1 MTTERTGL
9 EGARLVTVS
18 TEVDGDAPLGG
29 SLRLSFRGAVTES
42 IDVSLET
49 QDLVAAIDSSLEA
62 LDTIQQDGIVVG
74 SVSLPGG
81 GHEKIFKIEFVGSG
95 LGGDVES
102 LVVAPAT
109 QILGSS
115 AAAFVLSDGESYTAR
130 NDVNTVTS
138 QVGNELSGS
147 FRLRLRG
154 HTTGEIPFNS
164 SVDLIKKRLEELP
177 NIGRVRVERTGPSQ
191 ELEFSWTV
199 TFESNPGY
207 FPPSARNVDILEGI
221 SNMETSVPADNSGA
235 ISISSTREGDDRLSG
250 TFELSYNDG
259 SAVATT
265 RPLESFISAE
275 DLKAEL
281 ERLPNIGHVAV
292 TRSQSLVGYEWNIE
306 FVSCSDVCN
315 EGDLLL
321 LEATDIDLQGC
332 GGPALDVLELIPG
345 SGAESFDEVVFDGQ
359 YPAHHT
365 IENLVVGN
373 SYFVQVRLR
382 NSQGYGLRRLSTPLH
397 ATPQINPPGPP
408 PPVVLVDSTSTSITV
423 QWRKPTVNG
432 GGDVSGYELYIDEGG
447 NSMLAYDGTGRPD
460 VTEYTVRTNNI
471 GQHSQILE
479 TGRQYSFK
487 VRAINNC
494 DTVDSSKSCFGEFSR
509 GQAFAVREPRPP
521 FPPPMPTRG
530 ASTRVISPTEA
541 TVAVFW
547 SPPVDNGGSP
557 ITGYILYMR
566 DKDGTTTNHPVG
578 VETTFFEV
586 DYLNPGEL
594 YSFHVVAVNALGK
607 SGNSPVL
614 STLAA
619 MHPGLSFSGHPEIS
633 SLEYRPTIKDVQQ
646 DRVAVKWSPL
656 PSEITGGTPLTGYK
670 LYMYEA
676 NYPLARVDA
685 DPINQE
691 VQHLVISAKE
701 SVSGTFTVSFLGS
714 ETPDIPVDASP
725 VDIKI
730 ALENLPTINIVRVHE
745 ITDGWAVT
753 FLSEA
758 GDLPLMEPTS
768 GRLSGNAKIVARESV
783 KGDAASIVYDG
794 SQNPGRLHF
803 EVLDLTPNTGYAFK
817 VAPVNAVGEGPLSAA
832 SIVTVA
838 RAGASP
844 TETTAS
850 GGALTKGISGSI
862 QVCRL
867 VQTHPFSFSGC
878 QYVCALYCRR
888 SKS

>member
-18 TEVDGDAPLGG
+18 TVVDGDAPLGG
-29 SLRLSFRGAVTES
+29 SLRLSFRGAVSES
-42 IDVSLET
+42 IDVSSDA
-49 QDLVAAIDSSLEA
+49 QDLVVAIDSSLEA
-62 LDTIQQDGIVVG
+62 LDTIQQDGIVVS

-81 GHEKIFKIEFVGSG
+81 GHEKIFKVEFIGSG

-102 LVVAPAT
+102 LVVAPTT

-130 NDVNTVTS
+130 NEVDTVTS

-154 HTTGEIPFNS
+154 HTTGAIPFNS
-164 SVDLIKKRLEELP
+164 SIDLMKERLEELP

-191 ELEFSWTV
+191 ESEYNWAV

-207 FPPSARNVDILEGI
+207 FPPSTRDVDLLEGI
-221 SNMETSVPADNSGA
+221 SSLETSVPTDNSGA
-235 ISISSTREGDDRLSG
+235 ISISSTREGDDRLFG

-281 ERLPNIGHVAV
+281 QRLPTVGQVAV
-292 TRSQSLVGYEWNIE
+292 TRSQSLVGYEWTVE
-306 FVSCSDVCN
+306 FESCSETICN

-332 GGPALDVLELIPG
+332 GGPALDVAELIPG
-345 SGAESFDEVVFDGQ
+345 SGAESYDEVVFDGQ
-359 YPAHHT
+359 YPAHHI
-365 IENLVVGN
+365 IENLVMGN
-373 SYFVQVRLR
+373 SYFVQVKLR

-423 QWRKPTVNG
+423 RWRKPTVNG
-432 GGDVSGYELYIDEGG
+432 GGEVSGYELYIDEGG
-447 NSMLAYDGTGRPD
+447 NSMLVYDGAGRPD
-460 VTEYTVRTNNI
+460 ATEFTVRTNNI

-494 DTVDSSKSCFGEFSR
+494 DTVDFSKSCFGEFSR
-509 GQAFAVREPRPP
+509 GQAFTVREPRPP

-530 ASTRVISPTEA
+530 ASTRVTSPTEA
-541 TVAVFW
+541 SIAVSW

-566 DKDGTTTNHPVG
+566 DKDGTTTNHPVSD
-578 VETTFFEV
+578 ETTFLEV
-586 DYLNPGEL
+586 DSLNPGEL
-594 YSFHVVAVNALGK
+594 YNFHLVAVNALGK

-614 STLAA
+614 SILAA
-619 MHPGLSFSGHPEIS
+619 HHPGLSLSGYPEFSN
-633 SLEYRPTIKDVQQ
+633 LEYRPTIKDVQQ
-646 DRVAVKWSPL
+646 DRVSVKWSPL
-656 PSEITGGTPLTGYK
+656 PSEITGGSHVTGFK

-691 VQHLVISAKE
+691 VQHLVISSKE

-714 ETPDIPVDASP
+714 ETPDIPVDATP
-725 VDIKI
+725 IDIKI
-730 ALENLPTINIVRVHE
+730 ALENLPSINIVRVHE

-768 GRLSGNAKIVARESV
+768 GRLSGNAKIVARESI

-794 SQNPGRLHF
+794 SQNPGRRHV
-803 EVLDLTPNTGYAFK
+803 EVVDLTPNTGYAFK
-817 VAPVNAVGEGPLSAA
+817 VAPVNAVGEGLLSAA

-838 RAGASP
+838 RAGASS

-850 GGALTKGISGSI
+850 GGALTKGIAGSI
-862 QVCRL
+862 QVC
-867 VQTHPFSFSGC
+867 
-878 QYVCALYCRR
+878 
-888 SKS
+888 